1 MKNELKVNSIF
12 ESISGEAGFFPQGTW
27 CTFIRLQGCNFF
39 PKSCNYCDTPQA
51 QNKKEGRWMTIQEIT
66 SHVRQHHVLITG
78 GEPLMQKETLTS
90 LIIYL
95 LDRTNCRIQIETN
108 GSVPPFLVGNPRIGW
123 VLDYKLNSSG
133 MTNRMM
139 SLDMFVDALR
149 FGPNNYLKF
158 VVANQEDLLQAIHI
172 CKELE
177 ACFTNFIISPRDA
190 KGVMIPDIVQGIK
203 RKYPALLN
211 HVIFS
216 VQLHK
221 LVNLP

>member
-1 MKNELKVNSIF
+1 
-12 ESISGEAGFFPQGTW
+12 
-27 CTFIRLQGCNFF
+27 
-39 PKSCNYCDTPQA
+39 
-51 QNKKEGRWMTIQEIT
+51 
-66 SHVRQHHVLITG
+66 
-78 GEPLMQKETLTS
+78 
-90 LIIYL
+90 
-95 LDRTNCRIQIETN
+95 
-108 GSVPPFLVGNPRIGW
+108 
-123 VLDYKLNSSG
+123 
-133 MTNRMM
+133 MM